1 MKRVWILC
9 ALLAMLL
16 TACGGGA
23 KTPGQV
29 PDEPS
34 PEAVPTDLETE
45 AETPSEDAHEHQPAE
60 TAQTVEGPVSGYCGN
75 TVTTVRAWGEEEEF
89 SFWGSDSVSLTDIVI
104 NLEYDPDAICR
115 CLPEY
120 EVDTEF
126 GSGYGVNLTE
136 AYARCD
142 AGQAP
147 LTAEQVETIQGVI
160 LRSCT

>member
-1 MKRVWILC
+1 MKHIWILC
-9 ALLAMLL
+9 ALLALLL
-16 TACGGGA
+16 TACGGDAG
-23 KTPGQV
+23 TPGQL
-29 PDEPS
+29 PEEPS
-34 PEAVPTDLETE
+34 PETVPADLE
-45 AETPSEDAHEHQPAE
+45 AETEPPPEDAHEHQPAE
-60 TAQTVEGPVSGYCGN
+60 TTQTVEDPVSGYCGN

-89 SFWGSDSVSLTDIVI
+89 SFWGSDSVALTDIVI

-126 GSGYGVNLTE
+126 GDGYGVNLSD

-147 LTAEQVETIQGVI
+147 LTAEQVETIQGII
-160 LRSCT
+160 LRNCT